1 MTQISLN
8 WSVPSVD
15 RVRLR
20 GQNLAIYERL
30 KRGTATNVELA
41 AISLKYTSRVDD
53 LRKSGI
59 DVRATRESGGV
70 WSYRLETK

>member
-8 WSVPSVD
+8 WSVPSID

-59 DVRATRESGGV
+59 DVCATRVAGGTWRYELV
-70 WSYRLETK
+70 TK